1 MNLLEN
7 LLGNGQKQQQAQD
20 FSNRFQ
26 QGPPDTGYSEHEAQ
40 QYYQQ
45 IAPQLPA
52 EQYQA
57 AAQQAFEKMSPQD
70 RQTFAQ
76 YLHEQAQQQ
85 GQAIP
90 GMAPG
95 QYGQYQDPNAL
106 ARVATQLHQ
115 QQPGMLSQILGG
127 GGQSGGM
134 NPLAKVALGGI
145 AAMAVK
151 NLMGGKL

>member
-7 LLGNGQKQQQAQD
+7 LLGGRHQQQAQD

-26 QGPPDTGYSEHEAQ
+26 QGPPNTGYSEQEAQ

-45 IAPQLPA
+45 VAPQLPP

-57 AAQQAFEKMSPQD
+57 AAQQTFEKMTPQD
-70 RQTFAQ
+70 RQAFAQ

-85 GQAIP
+85 GQSIP
-90 GMAPG
+90 GMTPG

-106 ARVATQLHQ
+106 AHVATQLHQ
-115 QQPGMLSQILGG
+115 QQPGMLSQLLG

-151 NLMGGKL
+151 NVLGGKL